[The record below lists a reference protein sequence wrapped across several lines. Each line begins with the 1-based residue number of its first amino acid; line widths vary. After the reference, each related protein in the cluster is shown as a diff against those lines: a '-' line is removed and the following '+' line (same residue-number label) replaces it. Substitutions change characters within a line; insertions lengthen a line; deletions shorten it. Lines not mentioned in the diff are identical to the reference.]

1 MLFNSYNFLV
11 GFLPAAIVICLI
23 VDPYQN
29 FRIWTLVV
37 LSLIFYGYWDLRFL
51 PVLIISILVNWIV
64 SRIYLHRRRKA
75 LITTTIT
82 ANLAVLGIFKYTN
95 FFSDNLSD
103 FFGVSIGH
111 LSWPLPLGLSFFT
124 FHHIMYLVELRRGR
138 APIYP
143 LDRYAL
149 YICFFPQAIAGP
161 LARWSEVVHQFGHR
175 LIRPGWERRMALGAT
190 FVIVGLAEKVFLADT
205 LAYTLD
211 PLFGRAKHF
220 ALLDGSGWFALAAG
234 FQIFFDFAGY
244 SDIAIGLGLIFGV
257 ELPRNFDAP
266 YRATSIRHLWQRWHM
281 TLARFLRDY
290 VFFPLL
296 RPKGQNLGVRIPREL
311 AAILITM
318 ALCGLWHGAGWNF
331 VLWGVLQGV
340 ALIVATVWHR
350 YGRPV
355 PPIVG
360 WALTV
365 AFFLVTAILFR
376 AASVEAALNVY
387 RGLLVTPASDSFWQT
402 FAIAAFCA
410 IVLPPSHAIC
420 RWLNEQPRMA
430 FAGLLGIVSAILL
443 VQLGGEQAHEFVYF
457 QF

>member
-1 MLFNSYNFLV
+1 MLFNSLIFLIE
-11 GFLPAAIVICLI
+11 FLPAAIVICLI
-23 VDPYQN
+23 VDSYQN
-29 FRIWTLVV
+29 LRIWTLIV
-37 LSLIFYGYWDLRFL
+37 LSLFFYSYWDVRFL
-51 PVLIISILVNWIV
+51 PVLVGSILINWTV
-64 SRIYLHRRRKA
+64 SKIYLRRPRKA
-75 LITTTIT
+75 LITATII
-82 ANLAVLGIFKYTN
+82 ANLALLGIFKYAD
-95 FFSDNLSD
+95 FFSDNISD
-103 FFGVSIGH
+103 ILGVPIGH
-111 LSWPLPLGLSFFT
+111 LRLALPLGLSFFT

-138 APIYP
+138 APIYS

-161 LARWSEVVHQFGHR
+161 LARWNEVMHQFGQR

-190 FVIVGLAEKVFLADT
+190 FVIAGLAEKVFLADT
-205 LAYTLD
+205 LAYSLD
-211 PLFGRAKHF
+211 PLFARAQHF
-220 ALLDGSGWFALAAG
+220 ALLDGSSWLALAAG

-244 SDIAIGLGLIFGV
+244 SDIAIGLGLIFGI

-296 RPKGQNLGVRIPREL
+296 RPKIGGPEMRIPREL

-331 VLWGVLQGV
+331 VLWGALQGV
-340 ALIVATVWHR
+340 ALVAAAVWHR
-350 YGRPV
+350 YGPPLPPV
-355 PPIVG
+355 VG

-376 AASVEAALNVY
+376 AGSVKAALNVA
-387 RGLLVTPASDSFWQT
+387 RGFAVAPAFGSFWQI
-402 FAIAAFCA
+402 FAVAGFSA
-410 IVLPPSHAIC
+410 IVLPPSHVVC
-420 RWLNEQPRMA
+420 RWLNERPRIA
-430 FAGLLGIVSAILL
+430 FAGLLGLVGAVLL

-457 QF
+457 KF